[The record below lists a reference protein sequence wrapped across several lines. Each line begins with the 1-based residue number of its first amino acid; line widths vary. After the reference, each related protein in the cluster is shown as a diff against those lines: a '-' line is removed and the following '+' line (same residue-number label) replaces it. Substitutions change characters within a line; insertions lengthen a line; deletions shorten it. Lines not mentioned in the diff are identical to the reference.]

1 MSVTLH
7 DQNLSTLSIAALAN
21 LIAEDWPKATEVGT
35 PTAFGN
41 MGQHPANP
49 YLTVMQGMHAVDPK
63 GITYGMEDAKT
74 IILYF
79 LSNATHWRGET
90 AKAIKAELKRRIK

>member
-1 MSVTLH
+1 
-7 DQNLSTLSIAALAN
+7 
-21 LIAEDWPKATEVGT
+21 
-35 PTAFGN
+35 
-41 MGQHPANP
+41 
-49 YLTVMQGMHAVDPK
+49 MQGMHAVDPK